1 MLYTAQADCYILGMR
16 TIAYT
21 ATAAKQLA
29 RIDHNDAR
37 RIREKIEQYAADP
50 ASLANQVKR
59 LQGSPYYRLRV
70 GDYRV
75 ILDENGMVV
84 TIIAVGHRREIYH

>member
-1 MLYTAQADCYILGMR
+1 MR
-16 TIAYT
+16 VVAYT

-29 RIDHNDAR
+29 RIDRNDAR
-37 RIREKIEQYAADP
+37 RIREKIEQYVADP
-50 ASLANQVKR
+50 SSLANQVKR

-75 ILDENGMVV
+75 IFDENGMVV
-84 TIIAVGHRREIYH
+84 TIVAVGHRREIYH